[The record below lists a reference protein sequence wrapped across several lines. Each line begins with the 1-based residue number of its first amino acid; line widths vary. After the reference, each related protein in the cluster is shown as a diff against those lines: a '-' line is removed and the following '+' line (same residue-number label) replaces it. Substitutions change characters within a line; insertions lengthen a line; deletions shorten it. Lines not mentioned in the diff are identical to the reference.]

1 MRVAS
6 AGSIQVIV
14 AWPGRSVNIAAA
26 PDRSISIGRDP
37 ECDVVIPVATVSRQ
51 HLRIHHFGGR
61 WLATDLG
68 STVGTRR
75 QGTLLR
81 PKESVQLMHG
91 DQLDLG
97 AGVTAAVEMESAA
110 AAPVP
115 VMALDDAGQIGE
127 VSAIPQASTD
137 RLLGHVLTASR
148 AIGLATTEADIWAN
162 AARAMA
168 EATGLGVS
176 SAAVVQVLEEDGRV
190 EALSEHGSR
199 SHGWSR
205 RAIAMAMERP
215 GQTAVFERGG
225 GAGGDRATMMG
236 DSQYVACHAPTL
248 AHGPGTLVLC
258 AEGRAA
264 LGDGRANFTHFLG
277 IVSELAAQ
285 AVMQVRRARIA
296 RYVSPNVAAMLVRGG
311 QDALESPPEWRHVA
325 CVFLDLQ
332 GFSTMVDR
340 EESALPD
347 LHEQVRGTMDALA
360 HAVFAERGMVVDFT
374 GDGLFAAFGVPA
386 PTEGHLGASVRAA
399 LAARAEAPASRVGID
414 AGRCLF
420 GPMGAR
426 QHAKLSLFGTVVNRA
441 SRLESLGRP
450 ERLAGGVLCTAVVAR
465 DESSRSAGQF
475 LRVGMVQ
482 PAGLTESV
490 EVFEAVAPG
499 SVPAEVE
506 ARIERRSLDLEAAR
520 GAEALQ
526 AIADALAKEAPQHRR
541 LAWLETR
548 ARQLLADPAA
558 WDGVHRLGK

>member
-1 MRVAS
+1 MA
-6 AGSIQVIV
+6 ALGSISVIV
-14 AWPGRSVNIAAA
+14 AWPGRSVNISAT
-26 PDRSISIGRDP
+26 PDRAITLGRDP
-37 ECDVVIPVATVSRQ
+37 ECDVVVPVPTVSRQ
-51 HLRIHHFGGR
+51 HLRIHNRGGR
-61 WLATDLG
+61 WMATDLG

-75 QGTLLR
+75 QGTVLR
-81 PKESVQLMHG
+81 PRESVPLMHG

-97 AGVTAAVEMESAA
+97 AGVLAAVEMETHASP
-110 AAPVP
+110 APDAV
-115 VMALDDAGQIGE
+115 ADDAGLVGE
-127 VSAIPQASTD
+127 VASIPQASTD
-137 RLLGHVLTASR
+137 RLLAHVLTASR
-148 AIGLATTEADIWAN
+148 AIGQATTESDIWAN

-168 EATGLGVS
+168 EAAGLGVS
-176 SAAVVQVLEEDGRV
+176 SAAVLQVNEEDGRL

-205 RAIAMAMERP
+205 RAISNAIEKP

-225 GAGGDRATMMG
+225 DAASDRATMMA
-236 DSQYVACHAPTL
+236 DSQYVACHAPVL
-248 AHGPGTLVLC
+248 PHAGSALVLC

-277 IVSELAAQ
+277 IVAELAAQ
-285 AVMQVRRARIA
+285 AVLQVRRARIA

-340 EESALPD
+340 EESALHD
-347 LHEQVRGTMDALA
+347 IHEQVRSTMDDLA
-360 HAVFAERGMVVDFT
+360 RAVFAERGMVVDFT
-374 GDGLFAAFGVPA
+374 GDGLFAAFGVPS
-386 PTEGHLGASVRAA
+386 PSEGHLGAAVRAS
-399 LAARAEAPASRVGID
+399 LAARAAAPASRVGID

-450 ERLAGGVLCTAVVAR
+450 ERIGGGLLCTAAVAC
-465 DESSRSAGQF
+465 DESARSSAKF

-490 EVFEAVAPG
+490 EVFEVVAPDAV
-499 SVPAEVE
+499 SADTE
-506 ARIERRSLDLEAAR
+506 ALIERRSRKLEQAR
-520 GAEALQ
+520 TV
-526 AIADALAKEAPQHRR
+526 DALRELCSTLGGEAKIHSR
-541 LAWLETR
+541 LAWLEAR
-548 ARQLLADPAA
+548 AQLLATDSAS